1 MAEGDCGTI
10 ITDKTP
16 FYATSGGQTA
26 DTGVIKTDNAEF
38 EVQDTIKLLGG
49 KIGHVGKVTK
59 GMFAVDETVKMCI
72 DVEKRLASGKNHS
85 ATHLL
90 QKALREVLGTHVE
103 QHGSD
108 VNPER
113 LRFDFSHFSAMTTE
127 EIAKVEKI
135 VNEKI
140 QEGLPVVTE
149 IMDIEDAKKTGAG
162 ICLARSTVLKSVL
175 LRWVITQQ
183 SFVVVHMLK
192 IQLQLQHSRFY
203 LNQVLQQ
210 ECVV

>member
-1 MAEGDCGTI
+1 
-10 ITDKTP
+10 
-16 FYATSGGQTA
+16 
-26 DTGVIKTDNAEF
+26 
-38 EVQDTIKLLGG
+38 
-49 KIGHVGKVTK
+49 
-59 GMFAVDETVKMCI
+59 MFAVDETVKMCI

-85 ATHLL
+85 STHLL

-140 QEGLPVVTE
+140 QEGLSGCYR
-149 IMDIEDAKKTGAG
+149 DNGYRRCQKD
-162 ICLARSTVLKSVL
+162 RSNGTVWREV
-175 LRWVITQQ
+175 R
-183 SFVVVHMLK
+183 
-192 IQLQLQHSRFY
+192 
-203 LNQVLQQ
+203 
-210 ECVV
+210 